1 LFGSTRAHKALRK
14 ELVENQKIDGIIQL
28 PSGAF
33 KPYTGVST
41 AIVCF
46 TRTDDFSNDAIW
58 FYDIQADGRSLD
70 DKRTSLLEERLLGP
84 WPKEEPVDPDDPT
97 ETPVPAELTSEQLAK
112 NNLPDV
118 VARFFNQ
125 EGEKSRERT
134 EQSFL
139 VPVEEIREA
148 DYDLSMNRYK
158 EIVFEQEETR
168 DPKEIIAEIEALDT
182 QIAGALAELKGM
194 L

>member
-1 LFGSTRAHKALRK
+1 M
-14 ELVENQKIDGIIQL
+14 
-28 PSGAF
+28 
-33 KPYTGVST
+33 
-41 AIVCF
+41 
-46 TRTDDFSNDAIW
+46 
-58 FYDIQADGRSLD
+58 
-70 DKRTSLLEERLLGP
+70 
-84 WPKEEPVDPDDPT
+84 
-97 ETPVPAELTSEQLAK
+97 
-112 NNLPDV
+112 
-118 VARFFNQ
+118 
-125 EGEKSRERT
+125 
-134 EQSFL
+134 